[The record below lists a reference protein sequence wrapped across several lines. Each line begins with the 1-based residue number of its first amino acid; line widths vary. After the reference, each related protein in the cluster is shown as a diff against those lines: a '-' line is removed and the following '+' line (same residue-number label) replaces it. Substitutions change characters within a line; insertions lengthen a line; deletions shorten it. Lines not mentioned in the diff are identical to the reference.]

1 VEGVLLPIYKYET
14 SEGLLKET
22 IDREAASET
31 REEQER
37 A

>member
-1 VEGVLLPIYKYET
+1 MGVFLRIYKYET

-31 REEQER
+31 REDQKR